1 MNELQKLYERIIQ
14 RVNINLRELDFD
26 AEPYSTGIIQP
37 EQMNKFYAFYG
48 ITTDHPLNLVFKNSG
63 LAGSYFLGKCR
74 VSNSLLYK
82 SDIRGDEL
90 KREGASFQYQGFTID
105 LNDDELIDI
114 RDSALAKTLVH
125 NFSHDPETP
134 EVFFIKDTLAM
145 DYANIHGAPTDG
157 AFLGPFA
164 TVDLTTIHDSVIG
177 TYSYIQ
183 AGEISHMKIDPGT
196 IWVHAQDQFNFYYQ
210 HDPDLLKKYASVVAG
225 DRPHGIIFDFIEEHE
240 EAFQRLFDAVNIE
253 TIESVPKTA
262 SLDRYAVVLPNTTIA
277 DNVLISQRAYLEN
290 SHIGKGSN
298 AQENCYIIHS
308 KLDGFNVTA
317 HGAKIIE
324 SDLESDVFVG
334 FNSFL
339 YGKKGA
345 RLHIGKGCIVMPHT
359 IIDIDAPL
367 HIPKDHLVWGLIRN
381 DAELEQNSISF
392 DALKAHK
399 TAFNR
404 GNLHFEGNGYLFVK
418 AFKDRIDHILDANGA
433 FFNGENNTGHAQR
446 NQNLSLNTI
455 QPFQFGSMKGL
466 YPNITI
472 EL

>member
-1 MNELQKLYERIIQ
+1 MNELQKLYDRIIQ

-26 AEPYSTGIIQP
+26 VEPYSAGIIQP
-37 EQMNKFYAFYG
+37 QQMDKFYAFYG
-48 ITTDHPLNLVFKNSG
+48 ITTDHPLSLEFKNSG

-74 VSNSLLYK
+74 ISNSLLYK

-90 KREGASFQYQGFTID
+90 KREGDSFQYQNFTID
-105 LNDDELIDI
+105 LNDDEVIEI
-114 RDSALAKTLVH
+114 KNSALAKTLVH
-125 NFSHDPETP
+125 NYSHDPETP
-134 EVFFIKDTLAM
+134 EVFFIRDTLAM
-145 DYANIHGAPTDG
+145 DYANIHGAPSDG

-164 TVDLTTIHDSVIG
+164 TVDLTTIQDCVIG

-183 AGEISHMKIDPGT
+183 AGEINHMRIDPGT
-196 IWVHAQDQFNFYYQ
+196 IWVHAPDQFNFYYR
-210 HDPDLLKKYASVVAG
+210 HDPGLLEKYAHVVAG
-225 DRPHGIIFDFIEEHE
+225 ERPHGIIFDFIEERE
-240 EAFQRLFDAVNIE
+240 GAFQRVFDAVNVE
-253 TIESVPKTA
+253 TIESVPKNA
-262 SLDRYAVVLPNTTIA
+262 SLDRYAVILPKTTIA
-277 DNVLISQRAYLEN
+277 DNVLVSQRAYLEN
-290 SHIGKGSN
+290 SYIGKGSN

-308 KLDGFNVTA
+308 KLDGCNVTA

-339 YGKKGA
+339 FGKKGS
-345 RLHIGKGCIVMPHT
+345 RLRIGQGCIVMPHT
-359 IIDIDAPL
+359 IIDIQEPL
-367 HIPKDHLVWGLIRN
+367 HIPKNHLVWGLIRN
-381 DAELEQNSISF
+381 NADLEQNSISL
-392 DALKAHK
+392 DALAAEK
-399 TAFNR
+399 TGFSK

-418 AFKDRIDHILDANGA
+418 AFKDRINHILDANGA

-455 QPFQFGSMKGL
+455 QPFQFGAMKGL

>member
-1 MNELQKLYERIIQ
+1 MNELQKLYDRIIQ

-26 AEPYSTGIIQP
+26 AEPYSAGIIQP
-37 EQMNKFYAFYG
+37 QQMDKFYAFYG
-48 ITTDHPLNLVFKNSG
+48 ITTDHPLSLVFKNSG

-90 KREGASFQYQGFTID
+90 KREGASFQYQNFTID
-105 LNDDELIDI
+105 LNDDEVIEI
-114 RDSALAKTLVH
+114 KNSALAKTLVH

-134 EVFFIKDTLAM
+134 EVFFIRDTLAM
-145 DYANIHGAPTDG
+145 DYANIHGSPTDG

-164 TVDLTTIHDSVIG
+164 TVDLTTIQDCVVG

-183 AGEISHMKIDPGT
+183 AGEISHMRIDPGT
-196 IWVHAQDQFNFYYQ
+196 IWVHAPDQFNFYYR
-210 HDPDLLKKYASVVAG
+210 HDPDLLEKYAHVVAG
-225 DRPHGIIFDFIEEHE
+225 ERPHGIIFDFIEERE
-240 EAFQRLFDAVNIE
+240 EAFQRVFDAVNVE

-262 SLDRYAVVLPNTTIA
+262 SLDRYAVILPETTIA
-277 DNVLISQRAYLEN
+277 DNVLISQRAYLED
-290 SHIGKGSN
+290 SYIGKGSN

-308 KLDGFNVTA
+308 KLEGCNVTA

-339 YGKKGA
+339 FGKKGS
-345 RLHIGKGCIVMPHT
+345 RLHIGQGCIVMPHT
-359 IIDIDAPL
+359 IIDISEPL

-381 DAELEQNSISF
+381 SAELEQNSISL
-392 DALKAHK
+392 DALTAEK
-399 TAFNR
+399 TGFSK

-418 AFKDRIDHILDANGA
+418 GFKDRIDHILDANGA
-433 FFNGENNTGHAQR
+433 FFNGETNTGHAQR

-455 QPFQFGSMKGL
+455 QPFQFGAMKGL

>member
-1 MNELQKLYERIIQ
+1 MNELQKLYDRIIQ

-26 AEPYSTGIIQP
+26 AEPYSAGIIQP
-37 EQMNKFYAFYG
+37 QQMDKFYAFYG
-48 ITTDHPLNLVFKNSG
+48 ITTDHPLSLVFKNSG

-90 KREGASFQYQGFTID
+90 KREGASFQYQNFTID
-105 LNDDELIDI
+105 LNDDEVIEI
-114 RDSALAKTLVH
+114 KNSALAKTLVH

-134 EVFFIKDTLAM
+134 EVFFIRDTLAM
-145 DYANIHGAPTDG
+145 DYANIHGSPTDG

-164 TVDLTTIHDSVIG
+164 TVDLTTIQDCVVG

-183 AGEISHMKIDPGT
+183 AGEISHMRIDPGT
-196 IWVHAQDQFNFYYQ
+196 IWVHAPNQFNFYYR
-210 HDPDLLKKYASVVAG
+210 HDPDLLEKYAHVVAG
-225 DRPHGIIFDFIEEHE
+225 ERPHGIIFDFIEERE
-240 EAFQRLFDAVNIE
+240 EAFQRVFDAVNVE

-262 SLDRYAVVLPNTTIA
+262 SLDRYAVILPETTIA
-277 DNVLISQRAYLEN
+277 DNVLISQRAYLED
-290 SHIGKGSN
+290 SYIGKGSN

-308 KLDGFNVTA
+308 KLEGCNVTA

-339 YGKKGA
+339 FGKKGS
-345 RLHIGKGCIVMPHT
+345 RLHIGQGCIVMPHT
-359 IIDIDAPL
+359 IIDISEPL

-381 DAELEQNSISF
+381 SAELEQNSISL
-392 DALKAHK
+392 DALTAEK
-399 TAFNR
+399 TGFSK

-418 AFKDRIDHILDANGA
+418 GFKDRIDHILDANGA
-433 FFNGENNTGHAQR
+433 FFNGETNTGHAQR

-455 QPFQFGSMKGL
+455 QPFQFGAMKGL

>member
-1 MNELQKLYERIIQ
+1 MNELQKLYDRIIQ

-26 AEPYSTGIIQP
+26 AEPYSAGIIQP
-37 EQMNKFYAFYG
+37 QQMDKFYAFYG
-48 ITTDHPLNLVFKNSG
+48 ITTDHPLSLVFKNSG

-90 KREGASFQYQGFTID
+90 KREGASFQYQNFTID
-105 LNDDELIDI
+105 LNDDEVIEI
-114 RDSALAKTLVH
+114 ENSALAKTLVH

-134 EVFFIKDTLAM
+134 EVFFIRDTLAM

-164 TVDLTTIHDSVIG
+164 TVDLTTIQDCVVG

-183 AGEISHMKIDPGT
+183 AGEISHMRIDPGT
-196 IWVHAQDQFNFYYQ
+196 IWVHAPDQFNFYYR
-210 HDPDLLKKYASVVAG
+210 HDPDLLEKYAHVVAG
-225 DRPHGIIFDFIEEHE
+225 ERPHGIIFDFIEERE
-240 EAFQRLFDAVNIE
+240 EAFQRVFDAVNVE

-262 SLDRYAVVLPNTTIA
+262 SLDRYAVILPETTIA
-277 DNVLISQRAYLEN
+277 DNVLISQRAYLED
-290 SHIGKGSN
+290 SYIGKGSN

-308 KLDGFNVTA
+308 KLEGCNVTA

-339 YGKKGA
+339 FGKKGS
-345 RLHIGKGCIVMPHT
+345 RLHIGQGCIVMPHT
-359 IIDIDAPL
+359 IIDISEPL
-367 HIPKDHLVWGLIRN
+367 YIPKDHLVWGLIRN
-381 DAELEQNSISF
+381 NAELEQNSISL
-392 DALKAHK
+392 DALAAEK
-399 TAFNR
+399 TGFSK

-433 FFNGENNTGHAQR
+433 FFNGETNTGHAQR

-455 QPFQFGSMKGL
+455 QPFQFGAMKGL